1 MEFLIKNFLI
11 SRKVWL
17 DNFNII
23 AHLIDACNGTLV
35 ELTIAIGLHFPFG
48 VGDVRFG
55 NNDTQFASTAILIG
69 DNLPFFKILFHLE
82 CPFVDYSSKPL
93 KNPAEIR

>member
-11 SRKVWL
+11 SRIVRL

-23 AHLIDACNGTLV
+23 AHLINTCNGALV
-35 ELTIAIGLHFPFG
+35 EFAIAIGLYFPFG
-48 VGDVRFG
+48 VGDIRFG

-69 DNLPFFKILFHLE
+69 DKLSLFKILFHLE
-82 CPFVDYSSKPL
+82 CPFIDYSSKPL

>member
-1 MEFLIKNFLI
+1 MEFFIKNLLI
-11 SRKVWL
+11 SRKVRL
-17 DNFNII
+17 DNFNIV
-23 AHLIDACNGTLV
+23 AHLVNACNGILV
-35 ELTIAIGLHFPFG
+35 ELSIAICFHFPFG
-48 VGDVRFG
+48 VGNIRFG

-69 DNLPFFKILFHLE
+69 DKLSLFKILFHME